1 MADLTAAEQ
10 AIADA
15 AVMWAKKSR
24 KDFAVSLAPVERFPG
39 EKEPVAAFMAGSPG
53 AGKTEASKALAGEL
67 GGFLRIDPDEFR
79 KSIPGYDGANSWLV
93 QRAVT
98 YLVEAVLDS
107 AFKN

>member
-79 KSIPGYDGANSWLV
+79 KSIPPGGH
-93 QRAVT
+93 
-98 YLVEAVLDS
+98 
-107 AFKN
+107 FKLLHLWPGKFLQAGRFRL